1 MSQASQDMRNAIDHS
16 LSALE
21 MVSFNAGFEACIEGI
36 EEISNQ
42 LHNDGDNGSAETLRW
57 LAKELRGDNAL

>member
-21 MVSFNAGFEACIEGI
+21 MISFNAGFEACLEGI
-36 EEISNQ
+36 EELSNMK
-42 LHNDGDNGSAETLRW
+42 HNLGDTATAETLRW
-57 LAKELRGDNAL
+57 LAKELRGENA